1 MGKYVSLLRGINV
14 GGRNI
19 KMKDLQDCYASIGI
33 TDVKTYLQSGNVTF
47 NAAETDETLITKK
60 LELAVSDRFNYPA
73 KIFVLVEDKLKQIIE
88 NYPFD
93 STDNMYQYYVIFTR
107 KGIAKNLY
115 NQGESLKSELD
126 KIALGEGVLY
136 WKVLKGITVDSPF
149 SKLLV
154 KCEFKD
160 FHTNRNLKTLSKL
173 LS

>member
-1 MGKYVSLLRGINV
+1 M

-19 KMKDLQDCYASIGI
+19 KMMDLQDCYKSIGL
-33 TDVKTYLQSGNVTF
+33 TDVKIYLQSGNVTF
-47 NAAETDETLITKK
+47 NTVETDETLITKK

-73 KIFVLVEDKLKQIIE
+73 KIFVLVEEKLKQIIE

-115 NQGESLKSELD
+115 NQGKGLKSELD
-126 KIALGEGVLY
+126 KIALGEEVLY
-136 WKVLKGITVDSPF
+136 WKVLKGMTVNSPF

-154 KCEFKD
+154 KSEFKE

-173 LS
+173 L